1 MFDPDLQECYLTV
14 ILVWKAIPDVILFNF
29 LLFIYFMFI
38 SKVFKLQFPEC
49 IELVAGCCLMLQYK
63 KFNWEDTTASG
74 DIISSSQVFIS
85 VLIEV
90 DMMLCDD
97 MT

>member
-1 MFDPDLQECYLTV
+1 
-14 ILVWKAIPDVILFNF
+14 
-29 LLFIYFMFI
+29 
-38 SKVFKLQFPEC
+38 
-49 IELVAGCCLMLQYK
+49 MLQYK
-63 KFNWEDTTASG
+63 KFNWEDTTARG
-74 DIISSSQVFIS
+74 NIISSSQVFIS

>member
-1 MFDPDLQECYLTV
+1 MFDSDLQECYLIV

-49 IELVAGCCLMLQYK
+49 CCVCWGCLMLQYK
-63 KFNWEDTTASG
+63 KFNWEDTTARG
-74 DIISSSQVFIS
+74 NIISSSQVFIS